1 MTNELYN
8 LFPCFILRSSNVC
21 RRLSLPT
28 PTFYPRAT
36 TGSSNS
42 DIFVPES
49 PQHEQEHHFWGPG
62 EVIPH
67 TTTYPSPHGSSPRA
81 SSPFPHVLSSH
92 GHFSHSLQDD
102 SDLKSMLQGLQN
114 SVETNFQPIKKQLGD
129 LEDRVAKV
137 EGKQVELQNS
147 PSSSSSSDTRK
158 RGSPPELQV
167 LHIILKLLHCCFKV
181 LA

>member
-1 MTNELYN
+1 MSYKIYFLVI
-8 LFPCFILRSSNVC
+8 FLRSSNVC

-28 PTFYPRAT
+28 PTFYSRAT
-36 TGSSNS
+36 TASTNS

-49 PQHEQEHHFWGPG
+49 PQHEQEDHFWGPG
-62 EVIPH
+62 QVIPH
-67 TTTYPSPHGSSPRA
+67 TTTYPSPHGSSPH
-81 SSPFPHVLSSH
+81 SSPPFPHVPSSH

-102 SDLKSMLQGLQN
+102 SDLKSILQGLQN
-114 SVETNFQPIKKQLGD
+114 SVETNFQQIKKQLGD

-158 RGSPPELQV
+158 RRSPPELQV
-167 LHIILKLLHCCFKV
+167 HIKNYV
-181 LA
+181 